1 MATKSSTKTKTK
13 TADTKKKT
21 TSKKTAT
28 KHDLLYIMSPQCG
41 WCKKAD
47 PVVAELVEA
56 GAKITTV
63 DMTTPEGQ
71 ARANEVKTKYNAQCG
86 TPLFIDAETGN
97 MKCGF
102 AEKNILEKW
111 AAGEEIPAPPQPKGP
126 PPPPPADL
134 ETASKD
140 EVNTWKEGYEKWVKE
155 NKHMPGLLPFDQIE
169 QRVRQAQIQRK
180 NQPQGQPGQ
189 PGAPAGVGTPTA
201 GASNVSANF
210 TFNNDFYYVV
220 VNGNR
225 EVVMADTNY
234 VQSLR
239 HQYFQR
245 EDDGRL
251 TKVVGDTNFNSAP
264 RPVNNAGGRN
274 IVTPRSD
281 QTVKISGKG
290 QDIVAAAGVKDHVK
304 DANRTRKP
312 SQMRPGFVKE
322 LNKKADAKI
331 SETKT
336 NRKQRTKSKNA
347 KGKDNTKTIESF

>member
-1 MATKSSTKTKTK
+1 
-13 TADTKKKT
+13 
-21 TSKKTAT
+21 
-28 KHDLLYIMSPQCG
+28 
-41 WCKKAD
+41 
-47 PVVAELVEA
+47 
-56 GAKITTV
+56 
-63 DMTTPEGQ
+63 
-71 ARANEVKTKYNAQCG
+71 
-86 TPLFIDAETGN
+86 
-97 MKCGF
+97 
-102 AEKNILEKW
+102 
-111 AAGEEIPAPPQPKGP
+111 
-126 PPPPPADL
+126 
-134 ETASKD
+134 
-140 EVNTWKEGYEKWVKE
+140 
-155 NKHMPGLLPFDQIE
+155 
-169 QRVRQAQIQRK
+169 
-180 NQPQGQPGQ
+180 
-189 PGAPAGVGTPTA
+189 
-201 GASNVSANF
+201 
-210 TFNNDFYYVV
+210 VV